1 MSETEKD
8 HIALL
13 AILEA
18 IEKIQKISAPI
29 KSPEKLEADFIA
41 FDACLMNFIVIG
53 EMVLRLSDT
62 LMGKYKEV
70 EWYKI
75 KGFRNMVAHDYF
87 GIDAEKVWDIIQTKL
102 PELKAKANQIK
113 YSSPEAFSSPEPIK
127 SSPP

>member
-102 PELKAKANQIK
+102 PELKAKANQIIQ
-113 YSSPEAFSSPEPIK
+113 ETR
-127 SSPP
+127 